1 MKKQIQL
8 NKCKN
13 ENSMFSRN
21 WDMVSDE
28 IIFTDFLREKN
39 KGIRRKNY
47 NNISN
52 ILPKVKSASYLEKRS
67 LIDMDQVKRENI

>member
-1 MKKQIQL
+1 
-8 NKCKN
+8 
-13 ENSMFSRN
+13 MFSRN

-67 LIDMDQVKRENI
+67 LIDMD